1 MLLATGHARMGA
13 RSPHRASRGRDG
25 MESAIPVGPRVT
37 YRPAE
42 DGIAAPADYP
52 DAPIS
57 LVVDHSTP
65 GADLFGVAVAIGGE
79 IPLHLHSMMEFQYV
93 VSGSGLALDA
103 DGVEIPISPGGTV
116 VSPARAAGAHGF
128 RNTGPLPLTLLCV
141 YPSPGGETPDR
152 FSFDASVSPGD
163 GPRTTYVA
171 PADVRPVPARDAGVS
186 VARILDST
194 DPGAEL
200 FAELIA
206 IRDEVP
212 RHHHSAFEL
221 QFVIAGS
228 GIAIDADGAELDL
241 SPGGVLSSP
250 AGPSGAHGFRNTG
263 SLPLQMLCVYYAP
276 GGVEPDRFPYRD

>member
-1 MLLATGHARMGA
+1 MDSATPA
-13 RSPHRASRGRDG
+13 
-25 MESAIPVGPRVT
+25 GPRIS
-37 YRPAE
+37 YRPAA

-57 LVVDHSTP
+57 LVVNRSTP

-93 VSGSGLALDA
+93 VSGSGLALNA
-103 DGVEIPISPGGTV
+103 DGAEIPISPGGTV

-128 RNTGPLPLTLLCV
+128 RNTGALPLTLLCI

-152 FSFDASVSPGD
+152 FPFDASLPTGD
-163 GPRTTYVA
+163 GPRTTYVS
-171 PADVRPVPARDAGVS
+171 PADVRPVPARDSGVS

-221 QFVIAGS
+221 RFVITGC
-228 GIAIDADGAELDL
+228 GTAIDADGAEIDL
-241 SPGGVLSSP
+241 APGGVLSCP
-250 AGPSGAHGFRNTG
+250 AGPSGAHGFRNAG
-263 SLPLQMLCVYYAP
+263 SLPLQMLSVSYAP
-276 GGVEPDRFPYRD
+276 GGIEPDRFPYRD